1 MSKLLMF
8 DFACANGHQF
18 EDLVEPNT
26 HILVCPTCS
35 HEATRQISPVRSDW
49 RTMGLD
55 PGFPSAQEKWA
66 KMQEQKSRKEDS
78 VNLVH
83 Y

>member
-8 DFACANGHQF
+8 DFECLCGHQF
-18 EDLVEPNT
+18 EELIESDKREAR
-26 HILVCPTCS
+26 CPKCEHT
-35 HEATRQISPVRSDW
+35 ARAIISPVRSDW
-49 RTMGLD
+49 RKMGLD
-55 PGFPSAQEKWA
+55 SGFPSAQEKWA